1 MTKLSIIFLIYIAVF
16 VVPAI
21 FAVLLDNRQPAKAV
35 SWILVLVFLPVIG
48 FMLYFF
54 FGQNTR
60 KEHLI
65 NQKSLDQLTK
75 QTMAEFVAQ
84 RDLHLPE
91 KYSPLINQFIE
102 TNMSLPFK
110 DNEVEI
116 FTEGSSLFLSLLYNI
131 GQARHHVHIE
141 TYIIDDDAIGNL
153 VADALIDCASRGVE
167 VRLIY
172 DGVGNWRVP
181 NKFFRRMTD
190 AGVKAHPFLPVYFP
204 LLTSRVNYRNHRK
217 TIVIDGETAYIGGMN
232 IATRYIKDWRDTHM
246 MVQGGVVN
254 AIQRAFLIDWYF
266 VSQTLITGQR
276 YYPEP
281 RTNISNDC
289 IAQLVTGSPV
299 SPDPTIVQ
307 GFVRTIIE
315 ARDYL
320 YMETPYFLPT
330 ETIMFA
336 LHTAVSAGVDVRL
349 IVPMRSDAKVVE
361 WASRS
366 YVLQAIDAGV
376 KVYAYA
382 EKFNHSKFLVADD
395 TLCTCGS
402 TNIDF
407 RSFENNFEANIF
419 FYDRDVAKRMKQV
432 FLDDM
437 ALCISTSELK
447 YTHRPSYI
455 QRLWE
460 SSVRLLSPLL

>member
-1 MTKLSIIFLIYIAVF
+1 MTNLGIIFLIYNVVF
-16 VVPAI
+16 VIPAI

-48 FMLYFF
+48 FLLYFF
-54 FGQNTR
+54 FGQNIR

-75 QTMAEFVAQ
+75 RTMVEFVTQ
-84 RDLHLPE
+84 RDLRLPE
-91 KYSPLINQFIE
+91 KHSPLINQFIE
-102 TNMSLPFK
+102 SNWSLPFK
-110 DNEVEI
+110 NNDVEI
-116 FTEGSSLFLSLLYNI
+116 FTQGSQFFLSLLYNI

-141 TYIIDDDAIGNL
+141 TYIIEDDEMGNL
-153 VADALIDCASRGVE
+153 IADALIDCAARGIE

-172 DGVGNWRVP
+172 DYVGSWHVP
-181 NKFFRRMTD
+181 KRFFRRMTD
-190 AGVKAHPFLPVYFP
+190 AGVKVYPFLPVYFP
-204 LLTSRVNYRNHRK
+204 VLTSKVNYRNHRK
-217 TIVIDGETAYIGGMN
+217 IIVIDGETAYIGGMN
-232 IATRYIKDWRDTHM
+232 IATRYTKNWRDTHLL
-246 MVQGGVVN
+246 VRGGVVN

-266 VSQTLITGQR
+266 VSQMLITGLR

-281 RTNISNDC
+281 KVKVSNNC

-299 SPDPTIVQ
+299 SPDPTIMQ
-307 GFVRTIIE
+307 GYVRIIVE
-315 ARDYL
+315 ARNYI

-336 LHTAVSAGVDVRL
+336 LHTATNAGVDVRL
-349 IVPMRSDAKVVE
+349 MVPMKSDAKVVE

-376 KVYAYA
+376 KVFAYT
-382 EKFNHSKFLVADD
+382 KMFNHSKILVVDD

-407 RSFENNFEANIF
+407 RSFENNFESNIF
-419 FYDRDVAKRMKQV
+419 FYDEDTAKRMKQV
-432 FLDDM
+432 FLDD
-437 ALCISTSELK
+437 LKHCISTSELK

-460 SSVRLLSPLL
+460 SLVRLLSPLL

>member
-1 MTKLSIIFLIYIAVF
+1 MINLSIIFLIYIVVF
-16 VVPAI
+16 VIPAI
-21 FAVLLDNRQPAKAV
+21 FTVLLDNRQPAKAV

-48 FMLYFF
+48 FLLYFF
-54 FGQNTR
+54 FGQNIR
-60 KEHLI
+60 KERLI

-75 QTMAEFVAQ
+75 RTMVEFVAQ
-84 RDLHLPE
+84 RDLYLPE

-102 TNMSLPFK
+102 SNWSLPFK
-110 DNEVEI
+110 DNDVEI
-116 FTEGSSLFLSLLYNI
+116 LTRGSDFFLSLLYNI

-141 TYIIDDDAIGNL
+141 TYIIEDDAIGNL
-153 VADALIDCASRGVE
+153 VADALIDCVNRGVE

-172 DGVGNWRVP
+172 DDVGSWRVSG
-181 NKFFRRMTD
+181 KFFRRMTD
-190 AGVKAHPFLPVYFP
+190 AGVKVYPFLPVYFP
-204 LLTSRVNYRNHRK
+204 LLTSKINYRNHRK
-217 TIVIDGETAYIGGMN
+217 IIIIDGETAFVGGIN
-232 IATRYIKDWRDTHM
+232 IAVRYAKKWRDTHLL
-246 MVQGGVVN
+246 VRGGIVN

-266 VSQTLITGQR
+266 VSRTLITGLR

-281 RTNISNDC
+281 KTKISNNC

-299 SPDPTIVQ
+299 TPDHDIMQ
-307 GFVRTIIE
+307 GYVRIIIE
-315 ARDYL
+315 ARDYV

-336 LHTAVSAGVDVRL
+336 LRTAANAGVDVLL
-349 IVPMRSDAKVVE
+349 IVPLKSDAKVVE

-376 KVYAYA
+376 KVFAY
-382 EKFNHSKFLVADD
+382 EKEFNHSKILVSDD
-395 TLCTCGS
+395 ALCTCGS

-407 RSFENNFEANIF
+407 RSFENNFEANVF
-419 FYDRDVAKRMKQV
+419 FYDTEVAKRMKQV
-432 FLDDM
+432 FLDD
-437 ALCISTSELK
+437 LNHCIPTSELK

-460 SSVRLLSPLL
+460 SVVRLLSPLL